1 MIDYKIPLFDL
12 NFDEREEEAVVG
24 TIRSKW
30 ISTGPRTEEF
40 ENRFAQMLD
49 AGYALSLSSCTV
61 SLHLA
66 MKLSGI
72 ESGDEV
78 ICPSL
83 TFVATCNAIRYV
95 NAIPVFADVKSLKD
109 LTIDP
114 DDIERKI
121 TPRTKAIVVM
131 HFAGFSCDM
140 DRIMSISEKYNLKVI
155 EDACHGP
162 LSEYRGRKL
171 GTIGDI
177 GCFSFYSNKNISTG
191 EGGMLVTNN
200 KEYAD
205 RARLLRSHGMTS
217 LSYHRARG
225 HATDYDV
232 IELGF
237 NYRMDDIRASIGLVQ
252 LDKLYSD
259 LTAREMKRKRYI
271 ELLKGVKGL
280 VIPFEEAMEFSSNY
294 VFTIILDDSTYEKR
308 DHVRETLAVA
318 GIQTSVHY
326 PAVHRF
332 SIYKDY
338 TVGLPVTEYVTDNLI
353 TLPMYSRLTDDE
365 IVYITDRLKAIL
377 ND

>member
-1 MIDYKIPLFDL
+1 
-12 NFDEREEEAVVG
+12 
-24 TIRSKW
+24 
-30 ISTGPRTEEF
+30 
-40 ENRFAQMLD
+40 
-49 AGYALSLSSCTV
+49 
-61 SLHLA
+61 
-66 MKLSGI
+66 
-72 ESGDEV
+72 
-78 ICPSL
+78 
-83 TFVATCNAIRYV
+83 
-95 NAIPVFADVKSLKD
+95 
-109 LTIDP
+109 
-114 DDIERKI
+114 
-121 TPRTKAIVVM
+121 
-131 HFAGFSCDM
+131 
-140 DRIMSISEKYNLKVI
+140 
-155 EDACHGP
+155 
-162 LSEYRGRKL
+162 
-171 GTIGDI
+171 
-177 GCFSFYSNKNISTG
+177 
-191 EGGMLVTNN
+191 MLVTNN